1 MVATESLC
9 RQEILTPVQL
19 PVEGVGV
26 GILAPDNGK
35 TEVVKAVVEK
45 VLQKEHPKD
54 RLENQILMVAGIEK
68 KPPQKVAEKEECEIQ
83 DIQTTARS
91 LRVLEEARLDPNH
104 LVVGNP
110 NAVQT
115 GLDTQG
121 TLVATGIRQIVADL
135 GVAVLQK
142 KEELTSL
149 VTEGRKQ
156 QQEDDEQIKRQ
167 LELRNAVSLELQK
180 AALKL
185 APLTTKAM
193 DSLKITCLPEAK
205 EECVTLVT
213 CRVVDELPTK

>member
-1 MVATESLC
+1 
-9 RQEILTPVQL
+9 
-19 PVEGVGV
+19 
-26 GILAPDNGK
+26 
-35 TEVVKAVVEK
+35 
-45 VLQKEHPKD
+45 
-54 RLENQILMVAGIEK
+54 MVAGIDEL
-68 KPPQKVAEKEECEIQ
+68 PPQEVAEKEV
-83 DIQTTARS
+83 ARRQPER
-91 LRVLEEARLDPNH
+91 LVLVE
-104 LVVGNP
+104 NP

-156 QQEDDEQIKRQ
+156 QQEDDEQIQRQ
-167 LELRNAVSLELQK
+167 LE

-193 DSLKITCLPEAK
+193 DS
-205 EECVTLVT
+205 
-213 CRVVDELPTK
+213 